1 MRRYVVDASVIL
13 KWVLGDERE
22 PDQDKAVNLLNAW
35 VEGGVELAA
44 PTLWQYE
51 VGNFL
56 GREIP
61 EEAADKMDLL
71 LNLNI
76 KSVDLTD
83 TIFRRCFN
91 WMRQEAVSFY
101 DVSYLAFALETEAML
116 ITADESFVKK
126 MEKTDRICLLKH
138 LDLRPL

>member
-22 PDQDKAVNLLNAW
+22 SDQDKAMKLLNAW
-35 VEGGVELAA
+35 VEGGAELSA

-56 GREIP
+56 GRQLP

-71 LNLNI
+71 LNLKI

-83 TIFRRCFN
+83 AIFRRCFN
-91 WMRQEAVSFY
+91 WMRQVTVSFY
-101 DVSYLAFALETEAML
+101 DVSYLAAAFEIEATL
-116 ITADESFVKK
+116 LTADETFVKK
-126 MEKTDRICLLKH
+126 MEETDRICLLKH
-138 LDLRPL
+138 VDLSSL

>member
-13 KWVLGDERE
+13 KWVLGDEQE
-22 PDQDKAVNLLNAW
+22 SDQDKAMKLLNTW
-35 VEGGVELAA
+35 VEGAAELSA

-56 GREIP
+56 GRELP
-61 EEAADKMDLL
+61 EEAAEKMDLL

-83 TIFRRCFN
+83 TIFRRCFD
-91 WMRQEAVSFY
+91 WMRQVTVSFY
-101 DVSYLAFALETEAML
+101 DVSYLAIAFEIEATL
-116 ITADESFVKK
+116 ITADETFVKK
-126 MEKTDRICLLKH
+126 MEKMDRICLLKH
-138 LDLRPL
+138 LDLGPI